1 MGGNRMIR
9 LFPSLLSTVIM
20 DGRFFFE
27 LFHGKGSSRWRFTV
41 KIPLLH
47 LPVSLDVC
55 VHPLFG

>member
-1 MGGNRMIR
+1 MIR

-20 DGRFFFE
+20 DGRFFLSYFTV
-27 LFHGKGSSRWRFTV
+27 KGRAAGALTV

>member
-1 MGGNRMIR
+1 MIR

-55 VHPLFG
+55 AHPLFG